1 MNNRNYSRKELI
13 EADEKQFSFLVGVNL
28 VNTSELVLQF
38 PFELF
43 KNTKKGWGRKKD
55 VEIYQLF
62 AAFQSI
68 VNAIELLLKSRI
80 ALIDYKLLLKSTKG
94 ISRESIINGD
104 FQSINFDRCIEVIES
119 NSNDS
124 IPKNIKDRIDS
135 LRIIRNKITHYYIDT
150 TNEMFLNYIAF
161 GLDAYV
167 TIYRDFIKEKIYDSY
182 DRTEGFEEELSDFEE
197 FVKIRVEKYKENH
210 KLGKYKIPQNPE
222 CPVCYT
228 WNLIIQENNK
238 KICLFCGYEEIEESE
253 T

>member
-13 EADEKQFSFLVGVNL
+13 EADDKQFSFFVGVNL

-43 KNTKKGWGRKKD
+43 KNTKKDWGRKKD

-68 VNAIELLLKSRI
+68 VNAVELLLKSRI
-80 ALIDYKLLLKSTKG
+80 ALIDYKLLLKNTRDT
-94 ISRESIINGD
+94 SRESIINGD
-104 FQSINFDRCIEVIES
+104 FQSVNFYKCIEVIEG
-119 NSNDS
+119 NSSDI
-124 IPKNIKDRIDS
+124 IPQNIKDRIDR
-135 LRIIRNKITHYYIDT
+135 LRIIRNKITHYYIET
-150 TNEMFLNYIAF
+150 THEMFSNYIAF
-161 GLDAYV
+161 GFDAYV

-197 FVKIRVEKYKENH
+197 FVKIRVEKYKTPGNH
-210 KLGKYKIPQNPE
+210 E

-228 WNLIIQENNK
+228 WNLIIQEDK
-238 KICLFCGYEEIEESE
+238 KEICLFCGYEKIEESA